1 MVILV
6 LFFFSRRRGHTRLK
20 CDWSSDVC
28 FADLFTVFA
37 VGPDSENR
45 EQITVRMV
53 AGRWTG
59 TAIARRAEV
68 STGLQRSPWQL
79 RGLRIAGIGGKL
91 GNIPRGVRHQP
102 VAEPGARGRNRMEA
116 RGGETLRGGG

>member
-79 RGLRIAGIGGKL
+79 LGLRIAGIDGKL
-91 GNIPRGVRHQP
+91 GNIPRGVHHQP
-102 VAEPGARGRNRMEA
+102 LPGPPSRWLILIEA
-116 RGGETLRGGG
+116 RDGQAL